1 MRFFIAKI
9 SFVLNLTKVERG
21 KLKSNLR
28 IALWV
33 KPKMAAI
40 MSGFLIAGLSQQN
53 PLVNKV
59 LKRFEAK
66 VFELLT

>member
-1 MRFFIAKI
+1 
-9 SFVLNLTKVERG
+9 
-21 KLKSNLR
+21 
-28 IALWV
+28 
-33 KPKMAAI
+33 MAAI

-66 VFELLT
+66 VFELLTW